1 MAFAHLHVHTE
12 YSLLDGLSGIPELV
26 QRAKEMGMSA
36 LGMTDHGALYGAV
49 GFYSA
54 CVEAGIK
61 PVIGCELYVASGS
74 RT

>member
-12 YSLLDGLSGIPELV
+12 YSLLDGLSRIPELV
-26 QRAKEMGMSA
+26 QRAKDLGMSA

-49 GFYSA
+49 EFYST

-61 PVIGCELYVASGS
+61 PVIGCELYVAPGA